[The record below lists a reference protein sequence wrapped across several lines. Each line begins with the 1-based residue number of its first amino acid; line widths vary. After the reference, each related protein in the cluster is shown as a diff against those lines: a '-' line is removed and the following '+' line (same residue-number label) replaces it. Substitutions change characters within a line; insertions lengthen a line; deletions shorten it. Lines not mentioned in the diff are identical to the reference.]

1 MVNVVSFSKY
11 IRLARLDSGFSQQK
25 MAKALNL
32 ARQTYLDM
40 ENGKVCPRADRLM
53 RIAEVTQKP
62 ITYFYGL
69 GDGELVSDWKR
80 LISSVPDGKKAA
92 FFRIMES
99 VSKELSS

>member
-1 MVNVVSFSKY
+1 
-11 IRLARLDSGFSQQK
+11 

-80 LISSVPDGKKAA
+80 LISSVPDEKKAA